1 MSEKISEPTS
11 EKLITVKDEFD
22 NVYKLV
28 EPIGEGGQGTVW
40 RTNIPNILIKISN
53 EFRDENEL
61 KARIKQI
68 NRIKRTIP
76 EDFKISKPKALL
88 NLNNRVGYV
97 MEMMDGLQ
105 PLSQLIESVYDAN
118 RQLSTENYL
127 KTGGLYRRLMILA
140 DLSATLARLHALGL
154 SYGDLSPANIFIST
168 SVEYHQVWLIDVD
181 NISYH
186 EASYG
191 KAFYTHGY
199 ASPEII
205 REESGT
211 NISTDCWSFA
221 VIALELLAHLHPYY
235 AGYAIVDEEPET
247 VQPLADKG
255 EYPWVFD
262 AKDDSNHTDT
272 GFPLPQMINPSL
284 MNLFERCF
292 GESRVYDTAYV
303 RPSMSEWHEELN
315 RTCNLILQCPSCQ
328 STFLSIEREINCPFC
343 HDTIAQ
349 QDILILRPRLIL
361 RNEDELTGRKF
372 IDIDEAVI
380 ITQGQTKY
388 IYRQPFSYFDKESLD
403 PWCTLTLNDVG
414 LMVKPNGI
422 DEISLKIVDGKQA
435 TITKPNRLKYDI
447 KTGKVLM
454 LINHTIAND
463 YGNIVWCFKW

>member
-1 MSEKISEPTS
+1 MLETISESTS
-11 EKLITVKDEFD
+11 EKLKTVKDEFD
-22 NVYKLV
+22 NVYQLV

-40 RTNIPNILIKISN
+40 RTNLPNILIKISN
-53 EFRDENEL
+53 EFGDENEL
-61 KARIKQI
+61 KGRIKQI

-88 NLNNRVGYV
+88 DLKNRVGYV

-105 PLSQLIESVYDAN
+105 PLSQLIESIYDAE
-118 RQLSTENYL
+118 RKLSTKDYL
-127 KTGGLYRRLMILA
+127 ATGGLYRRLMILA

-186 EASYG
+186 EIGYG
-191 KAFYTHGY
+191 KAFYTQGY

-221 VIALELLAHLHPYY
+221 VIALEVLAHLHPYY
-235 AGYAIVDEEPET
+235 AGYAIVDEEPEI

-262 AKDDSNHTDT
+262 AKDDSNHTDD

-292 GESRVYDTAYV
+292 GESRIYDTTYV

-328 STFLSIEREINCPFC
+328 GTFLSIEKEINCPFC
-343 HDTIAQ
+343 KNEILG
-349 QDILILRPRLIL
+349 QDILMLRPRLIL
-361 RNEDELTGRKF
+361 AKEDELTGKKI
-372 IDIDEAVI
+372 IDTDEAI
-380 ITQGQTKY
+380 IISRGQTKS
-388 IYRQPFSYFDKESLD
+388 IYRQPFSYFDKESLE
-403 PWCTLTLNDVG
+403 PWCTLALDEAG
-414 LMVKPNGI
+414 LRVIPNGT
-422 DEISLKIVDGKQA
+422 DEIILKMVDGKQA
-435 TITKPNRLKYDI
+435 TITKPNRLRYDTR
-447 KTGKVLM
+447 TGRVLM

-463 YGNIVWCFKW
+463 YGNLVWFFKW

>member
-1 MSEKISEPTS
+1 MLETVSEPIPEKI
-11 EKLITVKDEFD
+11 KTVTDEFD
-22 NVYKLV
+22 NVYQLV
-28 EPIGEGGQGTVW
+28 ELIGEGGQGTVW

-53 EFRDENEL
+53 EFRDETEL
-61 KARIKQI
+61 TARIKQI

-76 EDFKISKPKALL
+76 GDFKISKPKAIL

-127 KTGGLYRRLMILA
+127 ATGGLYRRLMILA

-168 SVEYHQVWLIDVD
+168 SVEYYQAWLIDVD
-181 NISYH
+181 NIGYH
-186 EASYG
+186 ETGYG
-191 KAFYTHGY
+191 KAFYTQGY

-235 AGYAIVDEEPET
+235 AGYAIVDEEPEI

-272 GFPLPQMINPSL
+272 GFPLPQMVNPSL

-292 GESRVYDTAYV
+292 GESRIYDTAYV

-328 STFLSIEREINCPFC
+328 STFMNIDKEISCPFC
-343 HDTIAQ
+343 HHVIGD
-349 QDILILRPRLIL
+349 QDVLVLRPRLVLI
-361 RNEDELTGRKF
+361 EKDELTDKKF
-372 IDIDEAVI
+372 IDTDEAII
-380 ITQGQTKY
+380 ITRGQTKH
-388 IYRQPFSYFDKESLD
+388 IYRQPFSYFDKESLE

-414 LMVKPNGI
+414 LMVIPNGTY
-422 DEISLKIVDGKQA
+422 EIRLKMVDGKQA
-435 TITKPNRLKYDI
+435 NITKPTRLKYDI
-447 KTGKVLM
+447 RTGKVLM

-463 YGNIVWCFKW
+463 YGNLVWRFKW

>member
-1 MSEKISEPTS
+1 MLETVSEPIPEKI
-11 EKLITVKDEFD
+11 KTVTDEFD
-22 NVYKLV
+22 NVYQLV
-28 EPIGEGGQGTVW
+28 ELIGEGGQGTVW

-53 EFRDENEL
+53 EFRDETEL
-61 KARIKQI
+61 TARIKQI
-68 NRIKRTIP
+68 NRVKRTIP
-76 EDFKISKPKALL
+76 GDFKISKPKAIL

-127 KTGGLYRRLMILA
+127 ATGGLYRRLMILA

-168 SVEYHQVWLIDVD
+168 SVEYYQAWLIDVD
-181 NISYH
+181 NIGYH
-186 EASYG
+186 ETGYG
-191 KAFYTHGY
+191 KAFYTQGY

-235 AGYAIVDEEPET
+235 AGYAIVDEEPEI

-262 AKDDSNHTDT
+262 VKDDSNHTDT
-272 GFPLPQMINPSL
+272 GFPLPQMVNPSL

-292 GESRVYDTAYV
+292 GESRIYDTAYV

-328 STFLSIEREINCPFC
+328 STFMNIDKEISCPFC
-343 HDTIAQ
+343 HHVIGD
-349 QDILILRPRLIL
+349 QDVLVLRPRLVLI
-361 RNEDELTGRKF
+361 EKDELTDKKF
-372 IDIDEAVI
+372 IDTDEAII
-380 ITQGQTKY
+380 ITRGQTKH
-388 IYRQPFSYFDKESLD
+388 IYRQPFSYFDKESLE

-414 LMVKPNGI
+414 LMVIPNGT
-422 DEISLKIVDGKQA
+422 DEIRLKMVDGKQA
-435 TITKPNRLKYDI
+435 NITKPTRLKYDI
-447 KTGKVLM
+447 RTGKVLM

-463 YGNIVWCFKW
+463 YGNLVWRFKW